1 MVNLTTANN
10 ALKTVYLDV
19 VDNLLNLSTNPLFA
33 KIKKTTEGV
42 SGKEISV
49 CVPYGVNGGIAALKE
64 TGVLPTVGNNS
75 YLNFTTPLKNL
86 YGRLE
91 ISDKA
96 VRASQNSAGAFVNL
110 LNNEMESLV
119 QSSAVNLSRMI
130 YGDGIGLITE
140 IRAISNDGMTLTV
153 DSTNSLYEG
162 MIFDIIDY
170 TANNVPTDMKGRRI
184 VAIDRVNKT
193 VTVDTKLSIPYLSEG
208 GFNIGVQNSYK
219 NEITG
224 VFALFNMQVSSLYGI
239 KKSEYS
245 FMKGR
250 IHNDI
255 GDLTDIKIMEKI
267 DEVEESTSAKV
278 NFISCSSA
286 VRRKY
291 QTLLIEGNRNVN
303 MIDLG
308 NGFKALDFYGI
319 PMVSD
324 KFVPEQCMYLLDTD
338 CFTLHQMCDWE
349 WLADEGGNILTQKSD
364 YPVYTATLVK
374 YADMICRCPN
384 GQSFLRGI
392 TV

>member
-42 SGKEISV
+42 TGKEINV

-64 TGVLPTVGNNS
+64 TGVLPTSGNNS
-75 YLNFTTPLKNL
+75 YLNFTTTLKNL
-86 YGRLE
+86 YGRIE

-110 LNNEMESLV
+110 LNDEMEGLV
-119 QSSAVNLSRMI
+119 KSSAVNLSRMI
-130 YGDGIGLITE
+130 YSDGIGLITE
-140 IRAISNDGMTLTV
+140 IKAISADGLTLTV
-153 DSTNSLYEG
+153 DSVNAIYEG
-162 MIFDIIDY
+162 MIFDVIDY
-170 TANNVPTDMKGRRI
+170 TANNVPNDSKGRRI
-184 VAIDRVNKT
+184 VSIDRVNKT
-193 VTVDTKLSIPYLSEG
+193 VTVDSKLTLQYLAEG

-224 VFALFNMQVSSLYGI
+224 VLALFNNNITTLYGV
-239 KKSEYS
+239 KKSENG

-250 IHNDI
+250 SYNDI
-255 GDLTDIKIMEKI
+255 GDLTDIKILEKI
-267 DEVEESTSAKV
+267 DDVEESTSAKV
-278 NFISCSSA
+278 NFISCSSS

-291 QTLLIEGNRNVN
+291 QSLLIEGNRNVN

-324 KFVPEQCMYLLDTD
+324 KFVPENSMYLLDTD

-349 WLADEGGNILTQKSD
+349 WLADESGNVLSQKSD

-384 GQSFLRGI
+384 GQTWLKGI